1 MLRKGFSDRQATYL
15 RYLGTFCLVVGYFI
29 LLWGDMRPALF
40 LRVTGD
46 LLLLPSSY
54 KMKLYDIVG
63 LQLLFATIDI
73 VKIIQIFS

>member
-1 MLRKGFSDRQATYL
+1 MLRKRLSDQQATQL
-15 RYLGTFCLVVGYFI
+15 RYLGTLCLVVGYMV
-29 LLWGDMRPALF
+29 LLWGDIRPALF

-54 KMKLYDIVG
+54 RMKLYDIVG

-73 VKIIQIFS
+73 VKIVQIFS